1 MKNILKRK
9 YRFVVPGKAVGYVAT
24 TKGSKWVP
32 EYRKFADYAAKVR
45 EYADKAGV
53 PIPLYAD
60 EEYQIVVKTISY
72 FPNRVHCD
80 APNVTKGIT
89 DALFY
94 DEMAKKL
101 GKRKTAKGD
110 DKHAGASCP
119 PPRYDK
125 ENPRVVVIVKPYRK
139 KQDDLRD
146 SKRGKKG
153 RADQDREDDG
163 PTKKAKKKRASDRKS
178 GKALRDRKAPRRKKK
193 RNRAS

>member
-45 EYADKAGV
+45 EHADRAGV

-60 EEYQIVVKTISY
+60 EGHQIVVKTISY

-101 GKRKTAKGD
+101 GKRGTAKGD

-125 ENPRVVVIVKPYRK
+125 DNPRVVVIVKPYRK
-139 KQDDLRD
+139 KTNDLRD
-146 SKRGKKG
+146 SKRGKEG
-153 RADQDREDDG
+153 CADQDRKDDRA
-163 PTKKAKKKRASDRKS
+163 PKKTKKKRAANGKP
-178 GKALRDRKAPRRKKK
+178 GKALRDRQAPRRKKK
-193 RNRAS
+193 RG